1 MFVDDVG
8 SYHWSCDR
16 DCLRG
21 SILNTDD
28 AEVRCPFAEYQCNSI
43 ITEREIRGVS
53 EQTQHMYVCMY
64 CTGLPLVAI
73 HDNTLLPHTVQP
85 AVGPPQPAG

>member
-1 MFVDDVG
+1 M
-8 SYHWSCDR
+8 
-16 DCLRG
+16 
-21 SILNTDD
+21 NTDD

-85 AVGPPQPAG
+85 AVGPPHASRLAALVFVEGLLDYVRVG